1 MDAHQYVSLDFNTL
15 FDLYKEGFLSN
26 AYDNANL
33 LGLSQENTN
42 LFLLLQNKA
51 YKSRLDSLEKENREL
66 KESNTERDKKITKL

>member
-1 MDAHQYVSLDFNTL
+1 MSLDFNTL
-15 FDLYKEGFLSN
+15 FDFYKEGFLSN

-33 LGLSQENTN
+33 LGLSQENIN

-51 YKSRLDSLEKENREL
+51 YKSRLDSLETENREL